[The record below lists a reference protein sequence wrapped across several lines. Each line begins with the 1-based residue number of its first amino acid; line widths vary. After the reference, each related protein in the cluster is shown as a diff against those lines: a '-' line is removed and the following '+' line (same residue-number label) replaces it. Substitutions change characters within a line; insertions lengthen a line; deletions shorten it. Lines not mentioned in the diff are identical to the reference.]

1 MQATKTSS
9 IMVMIGQI
17 DNEIKNKIGWVIQQ
31 NKLSLKP
38 IKDKKQEPLWD
49 TLSTRRWSNT
59 VTDEVANEARIGK
72 GLDIINPMHR
82 HKSVQKLK
90 TDRLT
95 QTSAAPGS
103 PQHKGR
109 SSRPKTSGRSTATKA
124 APPGSPQNSKR
135 TLSPIDKII
144 DFKVSPPKPT
154 PDKLPVR
161 HEQVVPT
168 SQSSSKPKPNLIKTK
183 DNMDISGDSS
193 AFLKELNKNHPLP

>member
-1 MQATKTSS
+1 MLNHQGCTQAVDTEVMEQIQGCHLHMQATKTSS

-72 GLDIINPMHR
+72 GLDIINPMNR
-82 HKSVQKLK
+82 LKAVQKLK

-95 QTSAAPGS
+95 
-103 PQHKGR
+103 
-109 SSRPKTSGRSTATKA
+109 
-124 APPGSPQNSKR
+124 
-135 TLSPIDKII
+135 
-144 DFKVSPPKPT
+144 
-154 PDKLPVR
+154 
-161 HEQVVPT
+161 
-168 SQSSSKPKPNLIKTK
+168 
-183 DNMDISGDSS
+183 
-193 AFLKELNKNHPLP
+193 